1 MNGSVFSLLLTFL
14 NKKADR
20 LVGQIIPVIC
30 VDGYTPRNT
39 LQCNGALYNKVD
51 YPLLWNKYL
60 IGIKNKYYAWTSRE
74 ADSEED
80 ITVWTLSETPT
91 TFSSDLMQGPLFG
104 NSKASNA
111 HYVISDNAV
120 TGQITVRYI
129 PDLDDP
135 STYTE
140 TVCFRNTALD
150 EKDHILPTCSPA
162 EYEAFINT
170 YGQCPIWTVDTSSN
184 QFRPPL
190 IKDGSFLQQAMSSTE
205 LGKTYNAG
213 LPNITGGFS
222 SASVWPRNPKGALN
236 FNITGSGG
244 GQDGDG
250 WDSRS
255 ADFTFDA
262 SLSNSIYGNS
272 TTVQPIAITVRYFI
286 TI

>member
-20 LVGQIIPVIC
+20 LVGQVIPVIC
-30 VDGYTPRNT
+30 VDGYTPKNT

-60 IGIKNKYYAWTSRE
+60 IGTKNKYYAWTSRE
-74 ADSEED
+74 ADPADD
-80 ITVWTLSETPT
+80 ITVWTLSETPA
-91 TFSSDLMQGPLFG
+91 TFSSDLMQGPLLG

-120 TGQITVRYI
+120 TGQITIRYI

-150 EKDHILPTCSPA
+150 EKDHILPTCSPT

-184 QFRPPL
+184 KFRPPL
-190 IKDGSFLQQAMSSTE
+190 IKDGSFLQQAMNGME
-205 LGKTYNAG
+205 LGKAYNAA
-213 LPNITGGFS
+213 LPD
-222 SASVWPRNPKGALN
+222 
-236 FNITGSGG
+236 GSIE
-244 GQDGDG
+244 
-250 WDSRS
+250 
-255 ADFTFDA
+255 
-262 SLSNSIYGNS
+262 LSNENGAVNGSIASGSNNREGFFTKLS
-272 TTVQPIAITVRYFI
+272 DFNPIFTEDTTTVQPQAITVRYFI